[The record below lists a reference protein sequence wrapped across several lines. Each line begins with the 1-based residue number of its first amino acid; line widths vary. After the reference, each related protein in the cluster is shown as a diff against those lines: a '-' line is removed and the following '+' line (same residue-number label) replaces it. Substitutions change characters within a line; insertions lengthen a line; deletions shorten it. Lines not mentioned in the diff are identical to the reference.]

1 MGLGQVI
8 TRRRGVRQPPAA
20 ASRLLAP
27 GSGAGHR
34 LRLAVSAGFIAGA
47 LFAVQAWLLSD
58 AVNQVFLL
66 GRDLGAVLPIV
77 ALLLGLLLVRC
88 GLVWLSERL
97 AQQAASQAKRSL
109 RDRLTTH
116 LFALGPA
123 YTRAE
128 RTGELVSTLVE
139 GVEAL
144 DAYIT
149 QFLPART
156 LAVLLPLFVLLLVF
170 LLDPPT
176 VLVLLFAGP
185 MLLLM
190 LAFIGGRARA
200 LTDRRF
206 LELSWMSAFFLDVLQ
221 GLTTLKLFGRSQ
233 EQAHNIEDIS
243 RHYGKTTMEVLT
255 TAFQTSLVM
264 EWAAT
269 AATALVALEVSLRLM
284 NGLLPFDRALA
295 VLLLTPEFF
304 LPLRQMAVRY
314 HTGTAGQA
322 AATRIFQLLDTP
334 LPNQPP
340 AAFSKVP
347 VAAALAGSAMVTASP
362 FAITFAEVDY
372 TYPAL
377 ASNRQA
383 ATQVNESRTLAEVL
397 PAVQDLTFAIA
408 AGSTVALVGPTGAGK
423 TTVANLLLRFVEP
436 QAGTI
441 SANGQ
446 LLTDYDPSHWRAQVA
461 WVPQHP
467 YLFHS
472 TVAENIR
479 LARPTATPAEVI
491 AAAHA
496 AHAAEFIDTLPQG
509 YETAIGERG
518 TRLSG
523 GQQQRIALARAFLK
537 DAPVLILDEATTYLD
552 TASEALIEAALLRL
566 RQGRTVLMITH
577 RLQLAASAD
586 QVLVLDRGRI
596 VQMGHH
602 QQLLAA
608 DGLYRRLVLAH
619 EVT

>member
-8 TRRRGVRQPPAA
+8 TRRRGVRQPPAVT
-20 ASRLLAP
+20 SRLLPP
-27 GSGAGHR
+27 GSGAGHW
-34 LRLAVSAGFIAGA
+34 LRLAVAAGFVAGA

-77 ALLLGLLLVRC
+77 GLLLGLLLVRC
-88 GLVWLSERL
+88 ALIWASERL
-97 AQQAASQAKRSL
+97 AQQAASLTKRSL

-116 LFALGPA
+116 LFDLGPA
-123 YTRAE
+123 TTRAE
-128 RTGELVSTLVE
+128 RTGELVSTMVE

-170 LLDPPT
+170 FLDPPT
-176 VLVLLFAGP
+176 ILVLLFAGP

-322 AATRIFQLLDTP
+322 AATRIFDLLDSP
-334 LPNQPP
+334 LPTQPTAPRTPQP
-340 AAFSKVP
+340 AAAVP
-347 VAAALAGSAMVTASP
+347 PVVAGAPEPPLAIA
-362 FAITFAEVDY
+362 FAQVAY
-372 TYPAL
+372 TYPIL

-383 ATQVNESRTLAEVL
+383 ATRVNASRTLAEAL

-423 TTVANLLLRFVEP
+423 TTVANLLLQFVEP

-446 LLTDYDPSHWRAQVA
+446 LLSGIDPSHWRARVA

-467 YLFHS
+467 YLFHGS
-472 TVAENIR
+472 VAENIR
-479 LARPTATPAEVI
+479 LARPAATPTEVI

-496 AHAAEFIDTLPQG
+496 AHAAEFIDMLPQG
-509 YETAIGERG
+509 YDTPIGERG
-518 TRLSG
+518 VRLSG
-523 GQQQRIALARAFLK
+523 GQQQRLALARALLK
-537 DAPVLILDEATTYLD
+537 NAPVLILDEATTYLD

-596 VQMGHH
+596 VQKGHH
-602 QQLLAA
+602 QQLLAS
-608 DGLYRRLVLAH
+608 DGLYRRLVLAR